1 MEFKTMKPFY
11 NWVDMLDE
19 GFVQSITRKMPSG
32 YWDECGYYHV
42 VFWDGTTRDFDD
54 SYDILRF
61 ANCLLRFYRDKN

>member
-42 VFWDGTTRDFDD
+42 VFWDGTTRDFSD
-54 SYDILRF
+54 SRDVLRF
-61 ANCLLRFYRDKN
+61 ANYLLQFFKDKN